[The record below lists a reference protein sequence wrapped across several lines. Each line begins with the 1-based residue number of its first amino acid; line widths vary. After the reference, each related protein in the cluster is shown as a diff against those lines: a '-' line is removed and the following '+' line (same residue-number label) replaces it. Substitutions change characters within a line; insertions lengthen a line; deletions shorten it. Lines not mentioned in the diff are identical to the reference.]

1 MGTTLAS
8 HDSDIREALFE
19 YLDEIYPMNR
29 IIEELTIDRARAD
42 VVMVRTDSIY
52 GIEIKSDNDTYT
64 RLANQVKVYNRFFD
78 YNIVAVGS
86 THAAHISEHVPEWWG
101 IITIEEI
108 AGRLDFYYLRKPQ
121 PNPKVKANKKL
132 SLLWRPELARIQERN
147 KLPKYKDKSKDF
159 VRKKLLEKL
168 PEEVLWS
175 CYYEELMDRDYTTIG
190 HEIEEYRGR

>member
-1 MGTTLAS
+1 MGQTLAS

-42 VVMVRTDSIY
+42 VVMVRPDSIY

-108 AGRLDFYYLRKPQ
+108 AGTLDFYYLRKPQ

-159 VRKKLLEKL
+159 VRKKLIEKL

-175 CYYEELMDRDYTTIG
+175 CYYEELMDRDYTTIRQ
-190 HEIEEYRGR
+190 EIEEYRGR

>member
-8 HDSDIREALFE
+8 HDSVIREFLFE
-19 YLDEIYPMNR
+19 YLDELYPKNR
-29 IIEELTIDRARAD
+29 IIEEMNIDRARAD
-42 VVMVRTDSIY
+42 VVMVTEDSIF

-86 THAAHISEHVPEWWG
+86 THAAHISEHVPSWWG

-108 AGRLDFYYLRKPQ
+108 DGRLDFYYLRKPQ
-121 PNPKVKANKKL
+121 MNPKVNVNKKL
-132 SLLWRPELARIQERN
+132 SILWRPELARIQEKN
-147 KLPKYKDKSKDF
+147 KLPKYKDKSKEF

-168 PEEVLWS
+168 PEELLWK
-175 CYYEELMDRDYTTIG
+175 CYYDELMNRDYTTISK
-190 HEIEEYRGR
+190 EIEDYKKK

>member
-1 MGTTLAS
+1 MGQTLAS

-42 VVMVRTDSIY
+42 VVMVRPDSIY

-108 AGRLDFYYLRKPQ
+108 AGTLDFYYLRKPH

-159 VRKKLLEKL
+159 VRKKLIEKL

-175 CYYEELMDRDYTTIG
+175 CYYEELMDRDYTTIRQ
-190 HEIEEYRGR
+190 EIEEYRGR

>member
-1 MGTTLAS
+1 MGQTLAS

-19 YLDEIYPMNR
+19 YLDEIYPVNR
-29 IIEELTIDRARAD
+29 IIEELTIDKARAD
-42 VVMVRTDSIY
+42 VVMVRPDSIY

-108 AGRLDFYYLRKPQ
+108 AGTLDFYYLRKPQ

-159 VRKKLLEKL
+159 VRKKLIEKL

-175 CYYEELMDRDYTTIG
+175 CYYEELMDRDYTTIRQ
-190 HEIEEYRGR
+190 EIEEYRGR

>member
-1 MGTTLAS
+1 MGQTLAS

-19 YLDEIYPMNR
+19 YLDEIYPINR

-42 VVMVRTDSIY
+42 VVMVRPDSIY

-108 AGRLDFYYLRKPQ
+108 AGTLDFYYLRKPQ

-159 VRKKLLEKL
+159 VRKKLIEKL

-175 CYYEELMDRDYTTIG
+175 CYYEELMDRDYTTIRQ
-190 HEIEEYRGR
+190 EIEEYRGR

>member
-1 MGTTLAS
+1 MGQTLAS

-19 YLDEIYPMNR
+19 YLDEIYPINR

-42 VVMVRTDSIY
+42 VVMVRPDSIY

-108 AGRLDFYYLRKPQ
+108 SGTLDFYYLRKPQ

-159 VRKKLLEKL
+159 VRKKLIEKL

-175 CYYEELMDRDYTTIG
+175 CYYEELMDRDYTTIRQ
-190 HEIEEYRGR
+190 EIEEYRGR

>member
-19 YLDEIYPMNR
+19 YLDELYPKNR
-29 IIEELTIDRARAD
+29 IIEEMTIDRARAD
-42 VVMVRTDSIY
+42 VVMVTEDSIF

-86 THAAHISEHVPEWWG
+86 THAAHIGEHVPKWWG
-101 IITIEEI
+101 IITVEEI
-108 AGRLDFYYLRKPQ
+108 AGKLDFYYLRKLQ
-121 PNPKVKANKKL
+121 LNPKVNVNKKL
-132 SLLWRPELARIQERN
+132 SILWRPELARIQEKN
-147 KLPKYKDKSKDF
+147 NLPKYKDKSKEF
-159 VRKKLLEKL
+159 VRKKILEKL
-168 PEEVLWS
+168 PEDVLWK

-190 HEIEEYRGR
+190 REIEEYKGR

>member
-1 MGTTLAS
+1 MGQTLAS

-19 YLDEIYPMNR
+19 YLDEIYPINR

-42 VVMVRTDSIY
+42 VVMVRPDSIY

-108 AGRLDFYYLRKPQ
+108 AGTLDFYYLRKPQ

-159 VRKKLLEKL
+159 VRKKLIETL

-175 CYYEELMDRDYTTIG
+175 CYYEELMDRDYTTIRQ
-190 HEIEEYRGR
+190 EIEEYRGR